1 MFQIIGYMNNFTTC
15 GNTSHVVN
23 RSKRLQVAQ
32 RLIHE
37 EGAKVYKIAIVNKGH
52 KNGAEAHVIYNNGVV
67 KVYNANT
74 HKYIT
79 MLIAREAQIERYN
92 VKVTKT
98 MRNKIKKHIAE
109 GYNYIQEV
117 TT

>member
-1 MFQIIGYMNNFTTC
+1 MFEVVKYMDNFTTC
-15 GNTSHVVN
+15 GNTSHVVT
-23 RSKRLQVAQ
+23 RSERAQVAQ
-32 RLIHE
+32 RLIIE
-37 EGAKVYKIAIVNKGH
+37 ECAKVCKIALVNKGH
-52 KNGAEAHVIYNNGVV
+52 KNGMEVHVIYNNGVI

-92 VKVTKT
+92 IKLTKT

-109 GYNYIQEV
+109 GYNYI
-117 TT
+117 

>member
-1 MFQIIGYMNNFTTC
+1 MFQIIGYMDNFTTC

-32 RLIHE
+32 RLINE

-109 GYNYIQEV
+109 GYNYI
-117 TT
+117 

>member
-1 MFQIIGYMNNFTTC
+1 MDNFTTC

-109 GYNYIQEV
+109 GYNYI
-117 TT
+117 

>member
-1 MFQIIGYMNNFTTC
+1 MFQIIGYMDNFTTC

-109 GYNYIQEV
+109 GYNYI
-117 TT
+117 

>member
-1 MFQIIGYMNNFTTC
+1 MFEVMGYIDKFTTC
-15 GNTSHVVN
+15 GSTQHVAE
-23 RSKRLQVAQ
+23 RSKRAQIAQ
-32 RLIHE
+32 RLINE
-37 EGAKVYKIAIVNKGH
+37 ECAKVYKIAIVDKGH
-52 KNGAEAHVIYNNGVV
+52 KNGAEVHIIYNNGIV

-79 MLIAREAQIERYN
+79 MLIAREAQIKRYN

-109 GYNYIQEV
+109 GYNYI
-117 TT
+117 

>member
-15 GNTSHVVN
+15 GNTSHVVK
-23 RSKRLQVAQ
+23 RSRRLQVAQ
-32 RLIHE
+32 RLINE
-37 EGAKVYKIAIVNKGH
+37 EDAKVVKIAIVNKGH

-109 GYNYIQEV
+109 GYNYI
-117 TT
+117 

>member
-1 MFQIIGYMNNFTTC
+1 MFEVMGYIDKFATC
-15 GNTSHVVN
+15 GNTQHVAT
-23 RSKRLQVAQ
+23 RSKRAQIAQ
-32 RLIHE
+32 RLITE
-37 EGAKVYKIAIVNKGH
+37 EQAKVCCIALVDKGH
-52 KNGAEAHVIYNNGVV
+52 KNGVEAHVIYNNGIV

-98 MRNKIKKHIAE
+98 MRNKIKKHISE
-109 GYNYIQEV
+109 GYNYI
-117 TT
+117 

>member
-1 MFQIIGYMNNFTTC
+1 MFEIIGYMNNFTAC
-15 GNTSHVVN
+15 GNTSHVVE
-23 RSKRLQVAQ
+23 RSKRAQIAQ
-32 RLIHE
+32 RLINE
-37 EGAKVYKIAIVNKGH
+37 ECAKVCKIAIVNKGH
-52 KNGAEAHVIYNNGVV
+52 KNGAEAHVIYNNGIV

-98 MRNKIKKHIAE
+98 MRNKIRKHISE
-109 GYNYIQEV
+109 GYNYI
-117 TT
+117 

>member
-15 GNTSHVVN
+15 GNTAHVVN

-32 RLIHE
+32 RLINE
-37 EGAKVYKIAIVNKGH
+37 ECAKVCKIAIVNKGH
-52 KNGAEAHVIYNNGVV
+52 ENGNEVHVIYNNGII

-92 VKVTKT
+92 IKLTKT
-98 MRNKIKKHIAE
+98 MRNKIKKHVVE
-109 GYNYIQEV
+109 GYNYI
-117 TT
+117 

>member
-1 MFQIIGYMNNFTTC
+1 MFEVIGYIDKFATC
-15 GNTSHVVN
+15 CNTQHVAT
-23 RSKRLQVAQ
+23 RSKRAQVAQ
-32 RLIHE
+32 RLINE
-37 EGAKVYKIAIVNKGH
+37 ECAKVCKIALVNKGH
-52 KNGAEAHVIYNNGVV
+52 ENGTEVHVIYNNGIV

-98 MRNKIKKHIAE
+98 MRNKIRKHVAE
-109 GYNYIQEV
+109 GYNYI
-117 TT
+117 

>member
-1 MFQIIGYMNNFTTC
+1 MFELVGYIDNFTTC
-15 GNTSHVVN
+15 GNTAHVVN

-37 EGAKVYKIAIVNKGH
+37 ESAKVCKIAVVNKGY

-109 GYNYIQEV
+109 GYNYI
-117 TT
+117 

>member
-1 MFQIIGYMNNFTTC
+1 MFEVMGYIDKFTTC
-15 GNTSHVVN
+15 GNTQHVAN
-23 RSKRLQVAQ
+23 RSKRAQIAQ
-32 RLIHE
+32 RLINE
-37 EGAKVYKIAIVNKGH
+37 ECAKVYKIAIVDKGH
-52 KNGAEAHVIYNNGVV
+52 KNGMEVHVIYNNGIV

-98 MRNKIKKHIAE
+98 MRNKIKKHISE
-109 GYNYIQEV
+109 GYNYI
-117 TT
+117 

>member
-32 RLIHE
+32 RLINE
-37 EGAKVYKIAIVNKGH
+37 EGAKIYKIAIVNKGH

-109 GYNYIQEV
+109 GYNYI
-117 TT
+117 